1 MADKAS
7 DLYHEAE
14 DRRKHTEGK
23 ILKMRIAELTIELFK
38 TLIELEQ
45 L

>member
-1 MADKAS
+1 MAKKAS

-14 DRRKHTEGK
+14 DRKKHTERK
-23 ILKMRIAELTIELFK
+23 ILKMRIAELTVELFNV
-38 TLIELEQ
+38 LNELKQ